1 LSIDTAPGPSA
12 SGTDRPAP
20 EPSPIDLSRATLIGH
35 GWKRDCYL
43 HPDDPGLCIK
53 VPSAKP
59 KGTRRFRERFI
70 EWRTG
75 GSVGDQHNAREW
87 AAYERFGGLLADYLP
102 AYHGFIAT
110 TRGRGLLIDVVR
122 DADGT
127 PSAHLKDWLRD
138 TPVEQAAP
146 LLAQLDGLLDL
157 LLRHEVWL
165 MDLNLTNFVAR
176 IGSDGAARPM
186 LIDIKRIADNK
197 ELFQV
202 SGWSRTLMRRKLARR
217 IARFHAKVE
226 MTQNG

>member
-1 LSIDTAPGPSA
+1 MSPDTALGPSP
-12 SGTDRPAP
+12 SGAGSPAQGGAP
-20 EPSPIDLSRATLIGH
+20 LDLSSATLIGR

-43 HPDDPGLCIK
+43 HPADPELCIK
-53 VPSAKP
+53 VPSAEP

-75 GSVGDQHNAREW
+75 GSIGDQHNAREW
-87 AAYERFGGLLADYLP
+87 AAYRRFGNLLAAYLP
-102 AYHGFIAT
+102 VYHGLIAT

-122 DADGT
+122 DADGA

-138 TPVEQAAP
+138 KPVATAAP
-146 LLAQLDGLLDL
+146 LLTQLNGLLDL
-157 LLRHEVWL
+157 LLRHEIWL

-176 IGSDGAARPM
+176 IDAEGAARPM